1 MAVPS
6 PSNGPWLRLRAPTSA
21 TFAAGAT
28 GAAARMLLWAALGA
42 SPVLARQDTQLEV
55 QSAAERGEFATA
67 HERALAESDP
77 LTRSRALVWLH
88 YRARDFVAARSA
100 AETGLALAPQDLWL
114 AERALA
120 SALWLRD
127 PWAASRSLERLQ
139 ALLGAAPEE
148 SAAPFRASLEEARA
162 SVARLRSDTE
172 AARGA
177 RNRSVGVAG
186 VLLGGM
192 ALLLSVLARPGARTS

>member
-1 MAVPS
+1 MAAPS
-6 PSNGPWLRLRAPTSA
+6 PSNGPRLRLPAL
-21 TFAAGAT
+21 T
-28 GAAARMLLWAALGA
+28 GAAAGMLFWAALG
-42 SPVLARQDTQLEV
+42 SGPVLARQDTQLEV
-55 QSAAERGEFATA
+55 QSAAERGEFAA
-67 HERALAESDP
+67 AQERALAEPDP

-127 PWAASRSLERLQ
+127 PQGASRSLGRLE

-148 SAAPFRASLEEARA
+148 RAAPFRGGLEEARA

-177 RNRSVGVAG
+177 RHRSVGVAG

-192 ALLLSVLARPGARTS
+192 VLLLAVLARPGTRSS